1 MTDKPEKFIDEN
13 GIRSDGRRAN
23 EIRDVKIEVGVL
35 SRADGSCYLEFGK
48 NKVMAAV
55 YGPREVHPRHQQK
68 SNRAIVR
75 YKYNMASFSVED
87 RKRPGPD
94 RRSIEVSKVSREAL
108 ENQIFTEYFPKSA
121 IDIFVEV
128 LQADAGTRT
137 AALNAASVALADAGI
152 PMRSL
157 VSACAVGKV
166 DDTLVLD
173 LNKNEDNYG
182 QADVPI
188 AMTPDGKITLL
199 QMDGHLTPEEFK
211 QGLEMAQEGC
221 RQVYELQRKAL
232 IDYYSKKTEVVTEA
246 TTAEDVKKDAPEEPE
261 DVTPVDVTE
270 DTEETE
276 KIDDTNETG
285 VTKETDDTREPGD
298 TKATGDTEE
307 TEDTVKAGDVEE
319 LEDSGEEV
327 PETGKNADE
336 TYGQMDESEEETSN
350 E

>member
-108 ENQIFTEYFPKSA
+108 EDQVFTEYFPKSA

-137 AALNAASVALADAGI
+137 AALNAASIALADAGI

-173 LNKNEDNYG
+173 LNKDEDNYG
-182 QADVPI
+182 QADMPI

-199 QMDGHLTPEEFK
+199 QMDGHLTEEEFK

-221 RQVYELQRKAL
+221 RQVYEMQRKAL
-232 IDYYSKKTEVVTEA
+232 IDYYAKKTEVSSTEVTA
-246 TTAEDVKKDAPEEPE
+246 AEDVKEDAPEEPE
-261 DVTPVDVTE
+261 DVTPVEVTE
-270 DTEETE
+270 DTE

-285 VTKETDDTREPGD
+285 D
-298 TKATGDTEE
+298 AEE

-319 LEDSGEEV
+319 SEDSSEEV
-327 PETGKNADE
+327 PDTGENADE
-336 TYGQMDESEEETSN
+336 TDGQMDESEEESSN

>member
-13 GIRSDGRRAN
+13 GIRSDNRRAN

-108 ENQIFTEYFPKSA
+108 EDQIFTEYFPKSA

-173 LNKNEDNYG
+173 LNKDEDNYG
-182 QADVPI
+182 QADMPI

-199 QMDGHLTPEEFK
+199 QMDGHLTEEEFR

-221 RQVYELQRKAL
+221 RQVYEMQRKAL
-232 IDYYSKKTEVVTEA
+232 IDYYSKKTEVSGTEVTA
-246 TTAEDVKKDAPEEPE
+246 AEDVKKDAPEETE
-261 DVTPVDVTE
+261 GVTPLEVTE
-270 DTEETE
+270 DIEDTE

-285 VTKETDDTREPGD
+285 DAEETEDIRE
-298 TKATGDTEE
+298 TGDS
-307 TEDTVKAGDVEE
+307 EDTVKAGDVGES
-319 LEDSGEEV
+319 EDSGEEV
-327 PETGKNADE
+327 PYTGENADE
-336 TYGQMDESEEETSN
+336 TDGQMDESEEESSN

>member
-108 ENQIFTEYFPKSA
+108 EDQVFTEYFPKSA

-137 AALNAASVALADAGI
+137 AALNAASIALADAGI

-173 LNKNEDNYG
+173 LNKDEDNYG
-182 QADVPI
+182 QADMPI

-199 QMDGHLTPEEFK
+199 QMDGHLTEEEFR

-221 RQVYELQRKAL
+221 RQVYEMQRKAL
-232 IDYYSKKTEVVTEA
+232 IDYYAKKTEVSSTEVTA
-246 TTAEDVKKDAPEEPE
+246 AEDVKEDAPEEPE
-261 DVTPVDVTE
+261 DVTPVEVTE
-270 DTEETE
+270 DTE

-285 VTKETDDTREPGD
+285 DAEETD
-298 TKATGDTEE
+298 
-307 TEDTVKAGDVEE
+307 DTVKAGDVEE
-319 LEDSGEEV
+319 SEDSSEEV
-327 PETGKNADE
+327 PDTVENADE
-336 TYGQMDESEEETSN
+336 TDGQMDESEEESSN

>member
-1 MTDKPEKFIDEN
+1 MTEKPEKFIDEN
-13 GIRSDGRRAN
+13 GIRSDKRRAN

-108 ENQIFTEYFPKSA
+108 EDQIFTEYFPKSA

-137 AALNAASVALADAGI
+137 AAINAASVALADAGI

-173 LNKNEDNYG
+173 LNKDEDNFG
-182 QADVPI
+182 QADMPI

-199 QMDGHLTPEEFK
+199 QMDGHLTVEEFK

-221 RQVYELQRKAL
+221 RQVYEMQRKAL
-232 IDYYSKKTEVVTEA
+232 IDYYSKKTEVLSTEVTA
-246 TTAEDVKKDAPEEPE
+246 AEDVREDAPEEAKG
-261 DVTPVDVTE
+261 VTPLEVTE
-270 DTEETE
+270 DIEDTE

-285 VTKETDDTREPGD
+285 DAEETEDIKETGD
-298 TKATGDTEE
+298 SEETEE
-307 TEDTVKAGDVEE
+307 TGDTVKAGDVEE
-319 LEDSGEEV
+319 SEDSGEEV
-327 PETGKNADE
+327 PYTGESADE
-336 TYGQMDESEEETSN
+336 TDGQMDESEEENSN

>member
-23 EIRDVKIEVGVL
+23 EIRDVKIKVGVL

-232 IDYYSKKTEVVTEA
+232 MDHYSKKTEVVTGG

-276 KIDDTNETG
+276 KIGDTNETG
-285 VTKETDDTREPGD
+285 VIKETDDTKEP
-298 TKATGDTEE
+298 GDTEE

-327 PETGKNADE
+327 PESGKNADE
-336 TYGQMDESEEETSN
+336 TDGQMDESEEETSN

>member
-1 MTDKPEKFIDEN
+1 MADKPEKFIDEN

-108 ENQIFTEYFPKSA
+108 EDQIFTEYFPKSA
-121 IDIFVEV
+121 IDVFVEI

-157 VSACAVGKV
+157 VSACAV
-166 DDTLVLD
+166 DT
-173 LNKNEDNYG
+173 
-182 QADVPI
+182 A
-188 AMTPDGKITLL
+188 PDGR
-199 QMDGHLTPEEFK
+199 PP
-211 QGLEMAQEGC
+211 
-221 RQVYELQRKAL
+221 
-232 IDYYSKKTEVVTEA
+232 YSRGVQA
-246 TTAEDVKKDAPEEPE
+246 GPG
-261 DVTPVDVTE
+261 
-270 DTEETE
+270 
-276 KIDDTNETG
+276 NGTG
-285 VTKETDDTREPGD
+285 RVQ
-298 TKATGDTEE
+298 
-307 TEDTVKAGDVEE
+307 AGI
-319 LEDSGEEV
+319 
-327 PETGKNADE
+327 
-336 TYGQMDESEEETSN
+336 
-350 E
+350 